1 MTTSILSTS
10 LTSELDAINV
20 MLATLGEAPINT
32 LGSEEGISPDVAIAK
47 NTLEEINREVQAR
60 GWSFNTEKKIKL
72 IPSEEG
78 EVTLPANCLS
88 FFPSLFDNALIQR
101 GNRVYD
107 KFKHTYNIGKTIEA
121 DIILLL
127 NFEELP
133 EVAKR
138 FITIKAAR
146 IFQDRA
152 LSSEVLYKITS
163 RDEQIAEVALISFNA
178 ELERNNINQDPYS
191 GTIFSSWAPA
201 EGLLR

>member
-10 LTSELDAINV
+10 LTSELDAINI

-32 LGSEEGISPDVAIAK
+32 IESEEGIPPDVAIAK
-47 NTLEEINREVQAR
+47 NTLEEINREVQSR
-60 GWSFNTEKKIKL
+60 GWSFNTEEKIKL

-78 EVTLPANCLS
+78 EIVLPANCLS
-88 FFPSLFDNALIQR
+88 FFPSFFDNALIQR

-107 KFKHTYNIGKTIEA
+107 KFKHTYNIGKAIEA
-121 DIILLL
+121 DVILLL

-163 RDEQIAEVALISFNA
+163 KDEQIAEVALISFNA

-191 GTIFSSWAPA
+191 GTIFSSWTPA

>member
-10 LTSELDAINV
+10 LTSELDAINI

-32 LGSEEGISPDVAIAK
+32 IESEEGIPPDVAIAK
-47 NTLEEINREVQAR
+47 NTLEEINREVQSR
-60 GWSFNTEKKIKL
+60 GWSFNTEEKIKL

-78 EVTLPANCLS
+78 EIALPANCLS

-107 KFKHTYNIGKTIEA
+107 KFKHTYNIGKVIEA
-121 DIILLL
+121 DVILLL

-163 RDEQIAEVALISFNA
+163 KDEQIAEVALISFNA
-178 ELERNNINQDPYS
+178 ELERNNVNQDPYS
-191 GTIFSSWAPA
+191 GTIFSSWTPA

>member
-10 LTSELDAINV
+10 LTSELDAINI

-32 LGSEEGISPDVAIAK
+32 IESEEGIPPDVAIAK
-47 NTLEEINREVQAR
+47 NTLEEINREVQSR
-60 GWSFNTEKKIKL
+60 GWSFNTEEKIKL

-78 EVTLPANCLS
+78 EIALPANCLS

-107 KFKHTYNIGKTIEA
+107 KFKHTYNIGKVIEA
-121 DIILLL
+121 DVILLL

-163 RDEQIAEVALISFNA
+163 KDEQIAEVALISFNA

-191 GTIFSSWAPA
+191 GTIFSSWTPA

>member
-1 MTTSILSTS
+1 MITSILNTS
-10 LTSELDAINV
+10 LTSELDAINI

-32 LGSEEGISPDVAIAK
+32 IESEEGIPPDVAIAK
-47 NTLEEINREVQAR
+47 NTLEEINREVQSR
-60 GWSFNTEKKIKL
+60 GWSFNTEEKIKL

-78 EVTLPANCLS
+78 EIALPANCLG

-107 KFKHTYNIGKTIEA
+107 KFKHTYNIGRDIEA
-121 DIILLL
+121 DVILLL

-163 RDEQIAEVALISFNA
+163 KDEQIAEVALISFNA

-191 GTIFSSWAPA
+191 GTIFSSWTPA

>member
-32 LGSEEGISPDVAIAK
+32 LESEEGISPDVAIAK

-60 GWSFNTEKKIKL
+60 GWSFNTEEKIKL

-78 EVTLPANCLS
+78 EVVLPANCLG
-88 FFPSLFDNALIQR
+88 FFPSFFDNALIQR

-107 KFKHTYNIGKTIEA
+107 KFNHTYNIGKAIEA

-138 FITIKAAR
+138 FITIRAAR

-191 GTIFSSWAPA
+191 GTIFSSWTPA

>member
-10 LTSELDAINV
+10 LTSELDAINI

-32 LGSEEGISPDVAIAK
+32 IESEEGIPPDVAIAK
-47 NTLEEINREVQAR
+47 NTLEEINREVQSR
-60 GWSFNTEKKIKL
+60 GWSFNTEEKIKL
-72 IPSEEG
+72 ISSEEG
-78 EVTLPANCLS
+78 EIVLPANCLS
-88 FFPSLFDNALIQR
+88 FFPSFFDNALIQR

-107 KFKHTYNIGKTIEA
+107 KFKHTYNIGKAIEA
-121 DIILLL
+121 DVILLL

-163 RDEQIAEVALISFNA
+163 KDEQIAEVALISFNA

-191 GTIFSSWAPA
+191 GTIFSSWTPA

>member
-1 MTTSILSTS
+1 MTTSILNTS
-10 LTSELDAINV
+10 LTSELDAINI

-32 LGSEEGISPDVAIAK
+32 IESEEGIPPDVAIAK
-47 NTLEEINREVQAR
+47 NTLEEINREVQSR
-60 GWSFNTEKKIKL
+60 GWSFNTEEKIKL

-78 EVTLPANCLS
+78 EIALPANCLS

-107 KFKHTYNIGKTIEA
+107 KFKHTYNIGKAIEA
-121 DIILLL
+121 DVILLL

-163 RDEQIAEVALISFNA
+163 KDEQIAEVALISFNA

-191 GTIFSSWAPA
+191 GTIFSSWTPA